1 MRLRSQAGYMNRQHK
16 TTKVAAAP
24 PLKSTHL
31 LNQVR
36 ECIGDL
42 HYSRETEKTC
52 STPRASSV
60 AIGTV
65 LV

>member
-1 MRLRSQAGYMNRQHK
+1 MDRHHK
-16 TTKVAAAP
+16 TNKVAIVH
-24 PLKSTHL
+24 PLVSKHL

>member
-1 MRLRSQAGYMNRQHK
+1 MDRHHK
-16 TTKVAAAP
+16 TNKVAIVH
-24 PLKSTHL
+24 PLVSKRL
-31 LNQVR
+31 LDQVCER
-36 ECIGDL
+36 IGDL
-42 HYSRETEKTC
+42 DYSFETEKTC